1 MDMDMD
7 TTMARGLLML
17 SPLLWLSLRL
27 MLTTAMW
34 DMVMATI
41 WDMAMVTMATQE
53 STMVLDMDMDMDTTM
68 ARGLLMLSPLLWLS
82 LRLMLT
88 TAMWDMVMA
97 TIWDMAMATM
107 ATQESTMVL
116 DMDMDMDMPTV
127 DTMATPV
134 STVATMD
141 TIINLLIF
149 V

>member
-1 MDMDMD
+1 MDLATMDMDMD

-27 MLTTAMW
+27 MLTMAMW

-41 WDMAMVTMATQE
+41 WDMDMATMATQE
-53 STMVLDMDMDMDTTM
+53 STMVLATMDMDMDTTM
-68 ARGLLMLSPLLWLS
+68 ARGLLMLSPLLRLS

-88 TAMWDMVMA
+88 MAMWDMVMA

-116 DMDMDMDMPTV
+116 ATMDMDMDTA
-127 DTMATPV
+127 MA
-134 STVATMD
+134 
-141 TIINLLIF
+141 
-149 V
+149 